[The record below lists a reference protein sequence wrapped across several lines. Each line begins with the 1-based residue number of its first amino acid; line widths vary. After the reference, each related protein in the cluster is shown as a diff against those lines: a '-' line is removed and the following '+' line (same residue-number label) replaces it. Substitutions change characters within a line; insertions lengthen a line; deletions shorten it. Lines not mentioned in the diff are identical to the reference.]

1 MPTNES
7 MQEKPMEKFISKSAE
22 KHYYEQEASEAD
34 FLAWYQ
40 EQDQPKYE
48 KPSVTVD
55 MVLMCYNKE
64 EEQLKIAL
72 IQRKGHPFRNS
83 WALPGGFVNPQESTG
98 DSVIRE
104 TNEEIGVTISKQNIE
119 QLHTFSTPNR
129 DPRGWVI
136 TVSYLAFIGEEPLSA
151 GDDANQVRWF
161 SLERQGHRLLLSSG
175 EIEIILDMQSGDSI
189 GKDTL
194 AFDHSAIILKAF
206 QRVANKME
214 HEPQV
219 LLVLGRDFTI
229 TEARKVFAK
238 FLGIDFKLIDHSNFK
253 KSMLQYLIEVGE
265 KPVGIGRPSK
275 IYRLNDAVLD
285 NKM

>member
-1 MPTNES
+1 
-7 MQEKPMEKFISKSAE
+7 MEKFISKSAE

>member
-1 MPTNES
+1 
-7 MQEKPMEKFISKSAE
+7 MEKFISKSAE

-275 IYRLNDAVLD
+275 IYRLNDAVLY

>member
-1 MPTNES
+1 MKEFT
-7 MQEKPMEKFISKSAE
+7 SKAAE
-22 KHYYEQEASEAD
+22 KEYYEKEASEAE
-34 FLAWYQ
+34 FLTWYRS
-40 EQDQPKYE
+40 QDQPKYE

-64 EEQLKIAL
+64 EEELKIAL

-83 WALPGGFVNPQESTG
+83 WALPGGFVNPNESTG
-98 DSVIRE
+98 QSVIRE
-104 TNEEIGVTISKQNIE
+104 TQEEIGVTISKQNIE
-119 QLHTFSTPNR
+119 QLHTFSTPGR

-161 SLERQGHRLLLSSG
+161 SLERKANQIFLSSG
-175 EIEIILDMQSGDSI
+175 DVEIILDLVSGQSV

-206 QRVANKME
+206 ERVANKME

-219 LLVLGRDFTI
+219 LLVLGENFTI

-253 KSMLQYLIEVGE
+253 KAMLQYFTEIGE

-275 IYRLNDAVLD
+275 IYELNADVLGD
-285 NKM
+285 KM

>member
-1 MPTNES
+1 MKT
-7 MQEKPMEKFISKSAE
+7 FTSKSAE
-22 KHYYEQEASEAD
+22 KHYYEQDASEAE

-119 QLHTFSTPNR
+119 QLHTFSTPDR

-161 SLERQGHRLLLSSG
+161 SLERKGQQLFLSSG
-175 EIEIILDMQSGDSI
+175 EIEIVLDMQSGTSI

-219 LLVLGRDFTI
+219 LLVLGQAFTI

-253 KSMLQYLIEVGE
+253 KSMLQYFIEVGE

-275 IYRLNDAVLD
+275 IYRLNDDVLG

>member
-1 MPTNES
+1 
-7 MQEKPMEKFISKSAE
+7 MEKFTSKSAE
-22 KHYYEQEASEAD
+22 KHYYEQEASETE

-151 GDDANQVRWF
+151 GDDTNQVRWF

-219 LLVLGRDFTI
+219 LLVLGSDFTI